1 MPSRA
6 GIALTYHD
14 WAKLEVINKL
24 NEQMPALSAVS
35 PCWHDS
41 QIDEMLC
48 NECTPFSEVDNVDD
62 VKTAEA
68 ATSLTGGNNRSS
80 TSTVTAD
87 YTTTATPTDFTIRR
101 KKK

>member
-1 MPSRA
+1 M
-6 GIALTYHD
+6 
-14 WAKLEVINKL
+14 
-24 NEQMPALSAVS
+24 NEQMPSLFAVS

-41 QIDEMLC
+41 QIDEMVC
-48 NECTPFSEVDNVDD
+48 NECALFSELGNVDD
-62 VKTAEA
+62 VKAAEA

-87 YTTTATPTDFTIRR
+87 YTATATATDFTIRR

>member
-14 WAKLEVINKL
+14 WAKLKEVINKL
-24 NEQMPALSAVS
+24 NEQMPSLFAVS

-48 NECTPFSEVDNVDD
+48 NECTPFSELDNDD
-62 VKTAEA
+62 EVKAVEA
-68 ATSLTGGNNRSS
+68 ATSITGGNNRSS

-87 YTTTATPTDFTIRR
+87 
-101 KKK
+101 